1 MYAYIFKKCKYIYTH
16 THEYITI
23 TTTVIIYN
31 NRIEF

>member
-1 MYAYIFKKCKYIYTH
+1 MHIYLKNASIYIH